1 MNKTA
6 DYKLTIIVPVYN
18 EEDNIKSLE
27 ERLSKF
33 IESSA
38 DFPSCILFVNDGSI
52 DSSKEKIEEVCT
64 KHNSFFF
71 VNLTKNGG
79 LSTAMKAGID
89 TAFSPFIGYIDA
101 DLQTA
106 PEDFHLLIPFVNDY
120 AMVMGIRQNRQDSF
134 IKGISSRIANS
145 FRRFMTKDGIEDI
158 GCPLKILRTDYAKR
172 IPLFT
177 GMHRFLPAL
186 IMLQPGGTVK
196 QVPVRHFP
204 RVAGKSKYNLA
215 NRMIGPFIDC
225 FAYRWMKKRYIN
237 YSISTNNLN

>member
-1 MNKTA
+1 
-6 DYKLTIIVPVYN
+6 
-18 EEDNIKSLE
+18 
-27 ERLSKF
+27 
-33 IESSA
+33 
-38 DFPSCILFVNDGSI
+38 
-52 DSSKEKIEEVCT
+52 
-64 KHNSFFF
+64 
-71 VNLTKNGG
+71 
-79 LSTAMKAGID
+79 
-89 TAFSPFIGYIDA
+89 
-101 DLQTA
+101 
-106 PEDFHLLIPFVNDY
+106 
-120 AMVMGIRQNRQDSF
+120 
-134 IKGISSRIANS
+134 
-145 FRRFMTKDGIEDI
+145 MTKDGIEDT

-215 NRMIGPFIDC
+215 NRMVGPFIDC